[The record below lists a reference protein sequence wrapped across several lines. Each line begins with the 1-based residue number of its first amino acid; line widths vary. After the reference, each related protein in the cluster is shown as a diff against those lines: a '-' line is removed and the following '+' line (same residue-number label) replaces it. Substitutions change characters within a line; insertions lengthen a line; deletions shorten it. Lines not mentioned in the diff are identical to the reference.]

1 MNTHTTVD
9 LNRLYKKRMKHIILP
24 TFLVSVVAFLDRV
37 NIAYAGM
44 TMQQN
49 LPWLNPEIFGIGAGM
64 FFIGYFF
71 FEIPG
76 SLIAAK
82 FDACKWIA
90 RIMISWGIVCGLMAI
105 IQSPYEFY
113 AFRFFLGVCEAS
125 LYPSRYLCGSLSPL
139 VYGK

>member
-1 MNTHTTVD
+1 MNTSTAID
-9 LNRLYKKRMKHIILP
+9 LDKLYKKRMKHIIFP
-24 TFLVSVVAFLDRV
+24 TFLVSVVAFLNRI

-64 FFIGYFF
+64 FFLGY
-71 FEIPG
+71 PG

-82 FDACKWIA
+82 FDVCKWIA

-105 IQSPYEFY
+105 IQSP
-113 AFRFFLGVCEAS
+113 L
-125 LYPSRYLCGSLSPL
+125 
-139 VYGK
+139 

>member
-1 MNTHTTVD
+1 MNTSTAID
-9 LNRLYKKRMKHIILP
+9 LDKLYKKRMKHIIFP
-24 TFLVSVVAFLDRV
+24 TVLVSVLAFLDRV

-64 FFIGYFF
+64 FFLGYFF

-105 IQSPYEFY
+105 IQSP
-113 AFRFFLGVCEAS
+113 L
-125 LYPSRYLCGSLSPL
+125 
-139 VYGK
+139 